1 MSRLQTVAFRPD
13 LNSQLRFRK
22 RFPLEDFN
30 GEKTDMK
37 KYLTGT
43 HHISLKQVPSALT
56 LRKGSSGS
64 VGPCKPILL
73 DAGFSLEQIYST
85 GESSFI
91 RKVSGS
97 EQEIPDP
104 YRPAA
109 CIDDILSQDSFL
121 QMSSDAGEPPEA
133 DGFTE
138 VKRPG
143 VSHRRI
149 VYEDFFRIIS
159 GRFLSDFQ
167 GRETGP
173 RVVIWYGDVMRLQD
187 QIPANK
193 FQWEKFGR
201 KTPKNSIRFQDVK
214 SHEVKADFL
223 WNHTFWG
230 RKLTELCREEK
241 QYECGADL
249 PPGVKVIPRTART
262 LKKTL
267 IAFLKGEPD
276 PRIPASKTANLYAPD
291 RKVDRDVRSRRLLE
305 MLKTVDGVFAQRF
318 CAFPHEEWTYEK
330 YDLFVLGL
338 IWELITDEFLDGQLT
353 ADARKLTTRFSELK
367 KARKTFKLFAG
378 QSTMREVGS
387 SILFKQA
394 RWLRRYFLPLY
405 EE

>member
-1 MSRLQTVAFRPD
+1 
-13 LNSQLRFRK
+13 
-22 RFPLEDFN
+22 
-30 GEKTDMK
+30 MK
-37 KYLTGT
+37 EYLTGI

-64 VGPCKPILL
+64 ISPCKPILL
-73 DAGFSLEQIYST
+73 DAGFSIEQIYSA
-85 GESSFI
+85 GENSFV
-91 RKVSGS
+91 RKVSGK
-97 EQEIPDP
+97 EQEIPNP

-109 CIDDILSQDSFL
+109 CIDDILSQDSFQ
-121 QMSSDAGEPPEA
+121 QMISDQETSLSA

-143 VSHRRI
+143 VVHRRI

-159 GRFLSDFQ
+159 GRFLADFQ
-167 GRETGP
+167 GRTNGP
-173 RVVIWYGDVMRLQD
+173 RVVVWYGDVTRIQD
-187 QIPANK
+187 QIPADK
-193 FQWEKFGR
+193 FQWKKFGR
-201 KTPKNSIRFQDVK
+201 KAPKNKIRFQDVK

-241 QYECGADL
+241 SFGEADFL
-249 PPGVKVIPRTART
+249 PPGVKGIPKTART

-267 IAFLKGEPD
+267 IAFLKGKPD
-276 PRIPASKTANLYAPD
+276 PRIPSSVMAGLYHPE
-291 RKVDRDVRSRRLLE
+291 RTVDKDVRARRLIE

-367 KARKTFKLFAG
+367 RARKTFKLYAG
-378 QSTMREVGS
+378 KSTMHEIGS
-387 SILFKQA
+387 APLFKQA
-394 RWLRRYFLPLY
+394 RWLRRYLLPLY
-405 EE
+405 EEWDTVQEPYA